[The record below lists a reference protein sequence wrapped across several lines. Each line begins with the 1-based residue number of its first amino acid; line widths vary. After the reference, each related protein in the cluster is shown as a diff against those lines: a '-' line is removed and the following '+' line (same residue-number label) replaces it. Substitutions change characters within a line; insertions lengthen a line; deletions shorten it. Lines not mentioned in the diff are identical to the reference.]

1 MAVNVND
8 LGNYAKQQNV
18 LFFFGSL
25 VYDIRVITWQVMVP
39 VTLEFV
45 CYTVQ
50 SQFRPQNH

>member
-1 MAVNVND
+1 MAENVND